1 MQDEYAASYF
11 SNSANPEG
19 VIEVEDELDDDETLA
34 LARAW
39 KARTRARAGRTSP
52 QS

>member
-1 MQDEYAASYF
+1 MQDRVRRRLLR
-11 SNSANPEG
+11 NSANPEG

-39 KARTRARAGRTSP
+39 KAAHQGVGNAHLPPS
-52 QS
+52 